1 MAGDEVVR
9 WLRAFSRARDEFLSS
24 SVTRLPPP
32 AGLIR
37 PTVHAS
43 WRRSRLQ
50 GLDPD
55 EVEPHH
61 LDDVDSDHYLAR
73 AVAPVVN
80 RREVALE
87 HGAYALVLTDR
98 DGRLLH
104 RWVKAPRLAEAMDAL
119 GVAPGT
125 TMDES
130 VVGTTALV
138 TMLTGSPEMIR
149 GPEHY
154 SDRLRDFTCASAPIV
169 HPINRRLLGSISLV
183 CRLRDTAPVMLPW
196 VTEIVAAVEEGLRL
210 RSARREQQLFDAYTR
225 HNRDA
230 RHPVVALDS
239 STIITN
245 AAAARLLSGVDQSML
260 WEHARRTLVGPS
272 GPSTLTLPN
281 GHVVSVDC
289 RAVSDDEDDAGAVLL
304 ITRRAVPSTVDDTC
318 AITGTERGLP
328 RLTGRSQHW
337 QALCQQ
343 VIALRGVR
351 SSVLVTG
358 EPGTGR
364 LSVAQALQGWQDVR
378 VLDAADAASR
388 GRRGWCRALEAELD
402 GVDASLVIRHVD
414 LLDPAL
420 AQATL
425 ATLRR
430 VPPARLLATADRS
443 IHGTSRPNAL
453 LDSFAA
459 VVEVPPLRDR
469 LDDLH
474 DLVAAFTDRAGG
486 RGRVEWTPEAIQ
498 TLSRVDWPGNL
509 NSVDAL
515 VRRLVADTAG
525 GRRRI
530 TVEHLP
536 PEYLAR
542 GARRPLATLEQTEA
556 TAILNA
562 LRAAGGN
569 KNQAALALGIARST
583 LYRKVRALG
592 LDLTTTVY

>member
-1 MAGDEVVR
+1 
-9 WLRAFSRARDEFLSS
+9 
-24 SVTRLPPP
+24 
-32 AGLIR
+32 
-37 PTVHAS
+37 VHAS

-73 AVAPVVN
+73 AVAPVVS

-98 DGRLLH
+98 EGRLLH

-119 GVAPGT
+119 GVAPGA

-130 VVGTTALV
+130 IVGTTALV
-138 TMLTGSPEMIR
+138 TMLTGTPEMIR

-154 SDRLRDFTCASAPIV
+154 SDRLRHFTCASAPIV

-196 VTEIVAAVEEGLRL
+196 VTEIVSAVEEGLRL

-239 STIITN
+239 TTIITN
-245 AAAARLLSGVDQSML
+245 AAAARLLGGIDQSLL
-260 WEHARRTLVGPS
+260 WEHARRSLGGDSAGPGS
-272 GPSTLTLPN
+272 LTLPD
-281 GHVVSVDC
+281 GQVVTVDC
-289 RAVSDDEDDAGAVLL
+289 RAVSHDEDDAGAVLL
-304 ITRRAVPSTVDDTC
+304 LKKRGGRATVDDTY
-318 AITGTERGLP
+318 AITGVERGLP
-328 RLTGRSQHW
+328 QLIGRSQSW
-337 QALCQQ
+337 QALCRR
-343 VIALRGVR
+343 VLELRDAR
-351 SSVLVTG
+351 SPVLVTG

-364 LSVAQALQGWQDVR
+364 LSVARAMQGWQEVR

-388 GRRGWCRALEAELD
+388 GRKKWCRALETELD
-402 GVDASLVIRHVD
+402 GDDVALIIRHID
-414 LLDPAL
+414 HLDPTL
-420 AQATL
+420 AQATS
-425 ATLRR
+425 ATLGR
-430 VPPARLLATADRS
+430 VQPARLLATADKS
-443 IHGTSRPNAL
+443 IDGASRHNAV
-453 LDSFAA
+453 LDFFAA

-486 RGRVEWTPEAIQ
+486 GGRVEWTPEAVQ
-498 TLSRVDWPGNL
+498 TLSRMDWPGNL
-509 NSVDAL
+509 KSLDAL
-515 VRRLVADTAG
+515 VRRLVDEPSG

-542 GARRPLATLEQTEA
+542 GARRPLANLEQTEA
-556 TAILNA
+556 AAILNA

-569 KNQAALALGIARST
+569 KNQAALSLGIARST

-592 LDLTTTVY
+592 LDLTATVY